1 VIAVQI
7 GKIFAKVFSA
17 KEHLDVLF
25 MDSQKESAVRAVFP
39 HFMSADS
46 YVTHVWDYTS
56 SFATES

>member
-1 VIAVQI
+1 M
-7 GKIFAKVFSA
+7 FSLWIPR
-17 KEHLDVLF
+17 K
-25 MDSQKESAVRAVFP
+25 RAQLGPYVP